1 MRHRRCGNGGS
12 GSRGADVAWSGA
24 VSTVLPAIA
33 PPPGVPEAPLPPRR
47 GLRRPRISTLVVAAA
62 LIAILVVLC
71 RRVGDPDFWWHM
83 EDGSWIINH
92 GRLPTHELFTYTVS
106 SKPWSDQ
113 EWGSEVLGDLI
124 FRAGGFLAFSLVYT
138 AVTWA
143 GFWCI
148 WRRMSMERVP
158 ALIAGACLVVAALA
172 GVAVWG
178 PRSQMISFALLCMT
192 LLWIE
197 AYLRDRGRIIF
208 FLPLVMVVWA
218 NLHGGFV
225 YGLAAVGVA
234 AVSETVLWA
243 ASPADPSHRRRS
255 LRLWL
260 VLGACMVAALIN
272 PLTIGAYLVAVKV
285 ETSKAQQGFIA
296 EWQSPNFHDPGE
308 LFLELLLLLV
318 VASMALRRPRLWD
331 ALLTLIAIYT
341 SLASVRNAELAVA
354 LLTPMIGWSLGGGW
368 ERSRWAHRFSA
379 WMRRR
384 SQDVAVAVGVGTL
397 AVAVGSVGFAAN
409 TLRSQTASTDANFPV
424 AAANCLAANPTV
436 GTRMFNAY
444 DWGGYLIYRFF
455 GTPQRSSRRVF
466 IYGEASEMG
475 NRLLQEVSD
484 VESPQPNWQQVINEH
499 GVNYVI
505 ERPSSALAV
514 ALSVDPGWKEVYN
527 DGFAVIL
534 VKRQVLAA
542 HPWDYAAPACRAGA
556 ASAA

>member
-1 MRHRRCGNGGS
+1 MVASNPSTRS
-12 GSRGADVAWSGA
+12 TDVAWS
-24 VSTVLPAIA
+24 VPVTTVLPAIA
-33 PPPGVPEAPLPPRR
+33 PHPDAPEPPPPVRHR
-47 GLRRPRISTLVVAAA
+47 LRRPRLSTLVVGAA
-62 LIAILVVLC
+62 LTAILVVLC

-83 EDGSWIINH
+83 QDGSWIIDH

-148 WRRMSMERVP
+148 WRRMAMERVP
-158 ALIAGACLVVAALA
+158 ALIAAACLVVAALA

-192 LLWIE
+192 LLWLE

-208 FLPLVMVVWA
+208 LLPLVMVVWA

-234 AVSETVLWA
+234 ATTETVLWLV
-243 ASPADPSHRRRS
+243 SPADPNHRRRS

-260 VLGACMVAALIN
+260 LLAACMVAALVN
-272 PLTIGAYLVAVKV
+272 PLTIGAYLAAVKV
-285 ETSKAQQGFIA
+285 ETSHAQQGFIA
-296 EWQSPNFHDPGE
+296 EWQSPNFHDPAE

-331 ALLTLIAIYT
+331 ALLTLIGIYAA
-341 SLASVRNAELAVA
+341 LASVRNAELAVA
-354 LLTPMIGWSLGGGW
+354 LLTPMVGWSLGGAW
-368 ERSRWAHRFSA
+368 ERSRWRDPFAA

-384 SQDVAVAVGVGTL
+384 SQDVFAAVAIGT
-397 AVAVGSVGFAAN
+397 AVVVVGSVGFAAN
-409 TLRSQTASTDANFPV
+409 TLSSQTASTAANFPV
-424 AAANCLAANPTV
+424 AAANCLAANPSV

-444 DWGGYLIYRFF
+444 DWGGYLIYRFYA
-455 GTPQRSSRRVF
+455 TPQRNARRVF
-466 IYGEASEMG
+466 IYGEATEMG
-475 NRLLQEVSD
+475 NQLLQEVSD
-484 VESPQPNWQQVINEH
+484 VESPQTDWHQIITEH
-499 GVNYVI
+499 GVNYVV

-514 ALSVDPGWKEVYN
+514 ALSVDPQWKEVYN

-534 VKRQVLAA
+534 VKKQLLAA
-542 HPWDYAAPACRAGA
+542 HPWDYSAASCRAGSS
-556 ASAA
+556 AS